1 MSVRHYFA
9 FGSNMNPQRV
19 RDRGLDFETV
29 TGAVLADA
37 ELVFD
42 KRSADHPRSGHANV
56 VFRRGGRVEGVLYRL
71 VDADQILRMDPFE
84 RAPINYSRDVV
95 TVTTDAGPVHAWTYF
110 ANAAVRVPDARP
122 EAAYM
127 AHLLAG
133 RPWLSPEWIARLEAW
148 PLAED
153 PA

>member
-1 MSVRHYFA
+1 
-9 FGSNMNPQRV
+9 
-19 RDRGLDFETV
+19 
-29 TGAVLADA
+29 
-37 ELVFD
+37 
-42 KRSADHPRSGHANV
+42 
-56 VFRRGGRVEGVLYRL
+56 VLYRL

-148 PLAED
+148 PLVED

>member
-19 RDRGLDFETV
+19 RDRGLAFDHV
-29 TGAVLADA
+29 SGAVLADA

-71 VDADQILRMDPFE
+71 ADADQILRMDPFE
-84 RAPINYSRDVV
+84 RTPINYSRDAVI
-95 TVTTDAGPVHAWTYF
+95 VTTDGGPVHAWTYF
-110 ANAAVRVPDARP
+110 AESSGPGPGCPPRGRLHGPS
-122 EAAYM
+122 
-127 AHLLAG
+127 AG
-133 RPWLSPEWIARLEAW
+133 RPTLAVPEWIARLEAW